1 MASIIKTYNFK
12 NGRTIDKDG
21 IDYAN
26 GEFVSL
32 EDYKIEREKK
42 FCLESKL
49 DKYVRL
55 RSRFTDSALRDFD
68 SGDYASLSVLTISEL
83 SSYKDRIEELEN
95 EIHTM
100 DCFSA
105 PLDVVKMLT
114 SATCEVKNPFIE
126 RPREIKKYTIDELVQ
141 IAEYLLVYCKHNKE
155 DE

>member
-1 MASIIKTYNFK
+1 MH
-12 NGRTIDKDG
+12 
-21 IDYAN
+21 
-26 GEFVSL
+26 
-32 EDYKIEREKK
+32 
-42 FCLESKL
+42 
-49 DKYVRL
+49 
-55 RSRFTDSALRDFD
+55 SRFTDSALRDFD

-114 SATCEVKNPFIE
+114 SATCEVKNPSIGE
-126 RPREIKKYTIDELVQ
+126 PPETKKYTIDELKQ

>member
-1 MASIIKTYNFK
+1 MARIIKTYNFK

-32 EDYKIEREKK
+32 EDYKIEREEK

-68 SGDYASLSVLTISEL
+68 SGDYASLCVLTISEL
-83 SSYKDRIEELEN
+83 SGYKDRIEELEN

-100 DCFSA
+100 DCFSN
-105 PLDVVKMLT
+105 PLDFVKILT
-114 SATCEVKNPFIE
+114 SAMRKVKNPSIGE
-126 RPREIKKYTIDELVQ
+126 PRETKKYTIDELKQ
-141 IAEYLLVYCKHNKE
+141 IAEYLLVYCKYNKE
-155 DE
+155 

>member
-12 NGRTIDKDG
+12 NGRMIDKDG
-21 IDYAN
+21 TNYAN

-32 EDYKIEREKK
+32 EDYKIEREKN

-55 RSRFTDSALRDFD
+55 RSRFTDSALIAFD
-68 SGDYASLSVLTISEL
+68 SENYVPLCVLTISEL
-83 SSYKDRIEELEN
+83 SSYKDRIKELED
-95 EIHTM
+95 ETHTM
-100 DCFSA
+100 DCFST

-114 SATCEVKNPFIE
+114 SATCEVKNPSLE
-126 RPREIKKYTIDELVQ
+126 EPRETKKYTIDELKQ

-155 DE
+155 DK

>member
-12 NGRTIDKDG
+12 NGRMIDKDG
-21 IDYAN
+21 TNYAN

-32 EDYKIEREKK
+32 EDYKIEREKN

-55 RSRFTDSALRDFD
+55 RSRFTDSALIAFD
-68 SGDYASLSVLTISEL
+68 SENYVPLCVLTISEL
-83 SSYKDRIEELEN
+83 SSYKDRIKELED
-95 EIHTM
+95 ETHTM
-100 DCFSA
+100 DCFST

-114 SATCEVKNPFIE
+114 SATCEVKNPSLGE
-126 RPREIKKYTIDELVQ
+126 PRETKKYTIDELKQ

-155 DE
+155 DK

>member
-32 EDYKIEREKK
+32 EDYKIEIEKN

-114 SATCEVKNPFIE
+114 SATCEVENPFIGA
-126 RPREIKKYTIDELVQ
+126 REIKKYTIDELKQ

>member
-12 NGRTIDKDG
+12 NGRTIDTDG
-21 IDYAN
+21 IHYAN

-32 EDYKIEREKK
+32 EDYKIEREKN

-100 DCFSA
+100 DCFSN
-105 PLDVVKMLT
+105 PLDVVKMFT
-114 SATCEVKNPFIE
+114 SATCEVKNPFIGE
-126 RPREIKKYTIDELVQ
+126 SREIKKYTIDELKQ
-141 IAEYLLVYCKHNKE
+141 IAEYLLIYCKHNKE